1 MHTRIVMLIFNERDN
16 TRHLGIQFKLFGNRV
31 RDTKYIKGIVD
42 FTCDRSALSCDKL
55 SCYKSLTD
63 STFAHSCH

>member
-31 RDTKYIKGIVD
+31 RDTKYYKGYSR
-42 FTCDRSALSCDKL
+42 FYL
-55 SCYKSLTD
+55 
-63 STFAHSCH
+63 